1 VENNRVFPGSYF
13 VLQFD
18 FAAVDRSQNRE
29 VARRSLNLMLNRSI
43 KQFYT
48 TYEPYL
54 RMSADHLIQ
63 DLIKDDATAS
73 LGECVNVVHNILTSI
88 NNPEDPL
95 SKIKGVCVLAYSPL
109 LSSPIPCEHT

>member
-1 VENNRVFPGSYF
+1 MTNNRVTPGSYF

-18 FAAVDRSQNRE
+18 FAAVDRSQDRE
-29 VARRSLNLMLNRSI
+29 VARHSLNLMLNRSI

-54 RMSADHLIQ
+54 RMSADYLIQ

-73 LGECVNVVHNILTSI
+73 LGECVNIVHNILTSI
-88 NNPEDPL
+88 ENPEDPPFEDQGCMCIGIPLFFTSDSL
-95 SKIKGVCVLAYSPL
+95 SHA
-109 LSSPIPCEHT
+109 